1 MVSGPVVPSQKW
13 LEGECSLVLFKWLL
27 LQVKIETPG
36 LLTSEIKEEQT
47 GVSTG
52 IRRSID
58 DDDDKK
64 NQRGA

>member
-1 MVSGPVVPSQKW
+1 MVSGPVVPTQKW

-58 DDDDKK
+58 DDDDK
-64 NQRGA
+64 

>member
-58 DDDDKK
+58 DDDDK
-64 NQRGA
+64 

>member
-13 LEGECSLVLFKWLL
+13 MEGECSLVLFKWLL